1 MKVLPSEECTTH
13 RKALVCDIKIRKVK
27 DTRRKFLPRRKIWK
41 LHEDS
46 VKSDFR
52 SYINKYRASSP
63 KDASVEAK
71 WNALKRAL
79 LVATDKS
86 FGSKKGPVDIKKH
99 CGRMMMRVI
108 KLVRSIN
115 YGRSGNRETQLRRN
129 F

>member
-1 MKVLPSEECTTH
+1 MVRRNHKKFLKNMKVLPSEECTTH

-46 VKSDFR
+46 VKSNFR

-79 LVATDKS
+79 LVATGKS
-86 FGSKKGPVDIKKH
+86 FG
-99 CGRMMMRVI
+99 
-108 KLVRSIN
+108 
-115 YGRSGNRETQLRRN
+115 
-129 F
+129 